1 MTEKRSPC
9 LRCERLAE
17 DKDEC
22 ARSCEEL
29 DRYQEEL
36 PYRLLSG
43 EDLSDY
49 RIPGTDRTPSYRN
62 SF

>member
-1 MTEKRSPC
+1 
-9 LRCERLAE
+9 LGE

-22 ARSCEEL
+22 ARFCEEL
-29 DRYQEEL
+29 DRYREEL
-36 PYRLLSG
+36 PYGILSG

-49 RIPGTDRTPSYRN
+49 HIPGTCRTPSYRN